1 MKKLFLLMAIVSFSY
16 VNASNEDVVKNS
28 NNFLELPKGVEE
40 VQDDT
45 CYPLDFSCFSTIF
58 CENGHT
64 KVEVAE
70 SIIFLES
77 TCHE

>member
-1 MKKLFLLMAIVSFSY
+1 MTIFLFSY
-16 VNASNEDVVKNS
+16 VNASNGYFVKNS
-28 NNFLELPKGVEE
+28 NNFLELPKGLEE

-58 CENGHT
+58 CENGHN
-64 KVEVAE
+64 KVKVAE